1 MLSSISPLGERARA
15 TRWGTTVTAYLL
27 GSMVGGLALGVLA
40 AMLGGLIPVS
50 VRSSLAVTLAV
61 GVVLLLLA
69 ALDLLASRGGG
80 RRPSL
85 RLPSWQ
91 RQVDEQWLGR
101 YRGWVYGLGFGAQLG
116 FGLVTII
123 TSATVYAVVLVTTWS
138 GDVRAGLAIGGSF
151 GLVRALPVLLAGR
164 AQEPISLGRL
174 LASVDRWARPAERLA
189 VGSLTMAGAVVVA
202 VGSTGG
208 AW

>member
-27 GSMVGGLALGVLA
+27 GSTLGGLALGALA
-40 AMLGGLIPVS
+40 ALAGGLVPARL
-50 VRSSLAVTLAV
+50 RSSVAVTLLV
-61 GVVLLLLA
+61 GAALLLLA
-69 ALDLLASRGGG
+69 GLDVFASAAGGG
-80 RRPSL
+80 RPRL

-116 FGLVTII
+116 FGVVTII
-123 TSATVYAVVLVTTWS
+123 TSATVYAMVLVILWS
-138 GDVRAGLAIGGSF
+138 GDVRTGLLIGGTF
-151 GLVRALPVLLAGR
+151 GLVRALPVLAAR
-164 AQEPISLGRL
+164 HVHEPVSLRSL
-174 LASVDRWARPAERLA
+174 LASVERWARPAERLA
-189 VGSLTMAGAVVVA
+189 VGSLAVSGAVVVA

-208 AW
+208 VL

>member
-27 GSMVGGLALGVLA
+27 GSTIGGLALGALA
-40 AMLGGLIPVS
+40 AFAGGMVPARF
-50 VRSSLAVTLAV
+50 RSSLTVTLLL
-61 GVVLLLLA
+61 GGVLLLLA
-69 ALDLLASRGGG
+69 GADLLASGSDG
-80 RRPSL
+80 RRPRL

-116 FGLVTII
+116 FGVVTII
-123 TSATVYAVVLVTTWS
+123 TSATVYAMVLVIVWS
-138 GDVRAGLAIGGSF
+138 GDLSAGLLIGGTF
-151 GLVRALPVLLAGR
+151 GLVRALPVLAARR
-164 AQEPISLGRL
+164 AHDPASLRSL
-174 LASVDRWARPAERLA
+174 LASVERWARPAERLA
-189 VGSLTMAGAVVVA
+189 SVSLTAAGAVVLA

-208 AW
+208 VL